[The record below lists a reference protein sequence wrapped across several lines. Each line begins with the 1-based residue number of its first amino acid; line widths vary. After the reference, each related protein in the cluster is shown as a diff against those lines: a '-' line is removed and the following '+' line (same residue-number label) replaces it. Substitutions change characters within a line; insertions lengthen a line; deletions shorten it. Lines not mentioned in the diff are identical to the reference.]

1 MDELNVDA
9 IETALAARG
18 LLPSRPDDPPAIV
31 FADLAGYTRLT
42 EELGDEGAAG
52 VALRLAELALE
63 TAGRRGGR
71 LVKLLGD
78 GVMLQFARPRAA
90 VEAALDL
97 VGAVE
102 AAGLPV
108 AHVGIDAGRV
118 IARDGDFFGRTV
130 ILASR
135 LSGAAGPGEVLVSSS
150 VVAAVAAAD
159 AADPV
164 SHRPLTFG
172 PLGTIHL
179 KGITDPVEVHRVAR

>member
-1 MDELNVDA
+1 
-9 IETALAARG
+9 
-18 LLPSRPDDPPAIV
+18 LPSRPDDPPAIV